1 MDSDITFLIKMCRE
15 IVKKIGYVK
24 HAGPLVL
31 NCRELLSIVF
41 QNK

>member
-1 MDSDITFLIKMCRE
+1 MVLLIEMCKE
-15 IVKKIGYVK
+15 IVKKIDYRY
-24 HAGPLVL
+24 GPLVL

>member
-1 MDSDITFLIKMCRE
+1 MIFLIKMCKE
-15 IVKKIGYVK
+15 ISKKIDYRY
-24 HAGPLVL
+24 GPLVL

>member
-1 MDSDITFLIKMCRE
+1 MVLLIRMCKE
-15 IVKKIGYVK
+15 IVKKIDYQY
-24 HAGPLVL
+24 GPLVL

>member
-1 MDSDITFLIKMCRE
+1 MDSDIAFLVKMCRE
-15 IVKKIGYVK
+15 LVKKIDY
-24 HAGPLVL
+24 HYGPLVL

>member
-1 MDSDITFLIKMCRE
+1 METDVSFLIKMCKE
-15 IVKKIGYVK
+15 IVKRIDYR
-24 HAGPLVL
+24 HGPLVL